1 MTTGPWATPGVATP
15 LLSQETH
22 RAWGPARLWP
32 GALSVT
38 SRAWMPSQEVV
49 LWEPVTA
56 SGKTLLHRAC
66 EDPRAFASPPAFR
79 VTRFI

>member
-1 MTTGPWATPGVATP
+1 M
-15 LLSQETH
+15 
-22 RAWGPARLWP
+22 
-32 GALSVT
+32 T

-56 SGKTLLHRAC
+56 SGKTPLHRVY

-79 VTRFI
+79 ITRFI